1 MHQSPQRIGCAP
13 GFSGAV
19 LVAHAVTVR
28 TQTGKVIEPR
38 APSPRRVEGGDVVH
52 FDVSLAQRPVGLRE
66 VEVADFTPQGS
77 AALPSLLDLQ
87 AAKFRVTLAGESPP
101 DEQSALHRGDACVIV
116 FIRLRRDELQ
126 LARGDALF
134 DRVGGVEHLLLA
146 VDEGP
151 DHQSCG
157 LTAPGAP
164 TGVARVVRG
173 EIRGLAADAVGRPEA
188 GEGVSLC
195 GVEGERKQQLGQF
208 LHPRVSG
215 PQFAPAVAH
224 HECAR
229 EYEFILSPRRSP
241 HAQYRMSVRR
251 GGGCVQRTGSRAAH
265 LGRSRCQWGLSPS
278 VMVVRAECPPLR
290 IGKEGA

>member
-1 MHQSPQRIGCAP
+1 M
-13 GFSGAV
+13 
-19 LVAHAVTVR
+19 
-28 TQTGKVIEPR
+28 
-38 APSPRRVEGGDVVH
+38 VH

-157 LTAPGAP
+157 LTALGAL
-164 TGVARVVRG
+164 AVVRG
-173 EIRGLAADAVGRPEA
+173 VVGREITGFA
-188 GEGVSLC
+188 ANAASRSETAEGPCLRRVD
-195 GVEGERKQQLGQF
+195 GQRPKQLGQF
-208 LHPRVSG
+208 LNRRV
-215 PQFAPAVAH
+215 
-224 HECAR
+224 
-229 EYEFILSPRRSP
+229 LSP
-241 HAQYRMSVRR
+241 
-251 GGGCVQRTGSRAAH
+251 
-265 LGRSRCQWGLSPS
+265 
-278 VMVVRAECPPLR
+278 
-290 IGKEGA
+290 